1 MIEKDVDINELID
14 IFNEYKQNYN
24 PIINEFTKIYCYVL
38 NEKVV
43 SFLVFSVIYDR
54 AEIIDIFVKP
64 EYRRKHIAQTLINEI
79 IKDYDII
86 NITLEVSEKNES
98 AIKLY
103 EKMLFKTSPIRQNY
117 YKDSNGLL
125 MINALISNK

>member
-54 AEIIDIFVKP
+54 AEIIDIFVKQ
-64 EYRRKHIAQTLINEI
+64 EYRRKHIDKKLINEI
-79 IKDYDII
+79 IKDYEII

-103 EKMLFKTSPIRQNY
+103 EKMLFKKSAIRKNY
-117 YKDSNGLL
+117 YNDSNGLL
-125 MINALISNK
+125 MIKEIR

>member
-103 EKMLFKTSPIRQNY
+103 EKLLFKKSAIRKNY
-117 YKDSNGLL
+117 YNDSNGLL
-125 MINALISNK
+125 MIKEIR

>member
-103 EKMLFKTSPIRQNY
+103 EKMLFKKSAIRKNY
-117 YKDSNGLL
+117 YNDSNGLL
-125 MINALISNK
+125 MIKEIR